1 MKDKKLYDAKKY
13 DSGDKSFMC
22 ARHVDVLKFWLYW
35 LHYGTLGLENLIK
48 NAIDNAKYFASL
60 V

>member
-22 ARHVDVLKFWLYW
+22 GRHIDVLKFWFYW
-35 LHYGTLGLENLIK
+35 QHYGTAGLQNLVDDAMK
-48 NAIDNAKYFASL
+48 LSKKFA
-60 V
+60 